1 MEHPL
6 EKYRISQK
14 KFLESCPPEERD
26 WHAQFFRIGNATFSY
41 HQLAA
46 NSEPTIEYFKEWLE
60 GLPENIRKDME
71 EKGFEE
77 CKSVLPFTRYVNERN
92 DVGLDQFLK
101 ENLTIQ
107 DYEAHKK
114 MGGNLND

>member
-1 MEHPL
+1 
-6 EKYRISQK
+6 
-14 KFLESCPPEERD
+14 
-26 WHAQFFRIGNATFSY
+26 
-41 HQLAA
+41 
-46 NSEPTIEYFKEWLE
+46 
-60 GLPENIRKDME
+60 ME

-92 DVGLDQFLK
+92 DIGLDEFLK

-114 MGGNLND
+114 MGENRND